1 MGEVRHN
8 WADLGG
14 GLGDEALRLALH
26 RETEGDLGEA
36 ERAGLDAAS
45 PEVQAAR
52 AALRRA
58 TTDLRGLQRPTA
70 PHSVAG
76 AVLSDITAA
85 RGLVPP
91 PLPRSVAAGV
101 VRDLTLARLLTP
113 PPLDASVAPAV
124 LADIRTAR
132 QLAPP
137 PAPRP
142 VADAVLGELRLARQL
157 RPPAPGHS
165 VAPAVLAEIT
175 GSVPL
180 TELPRPA
187 LPGSVAP
194 AVLARIAAGATVPA
208 GGSSEAFPLSGAA
221 LVPPETPA
229 SAWPGPGGA
238 ARAHN
243 PAPLLLVGALL
254 VGVVVLALSSA
265 WPNLAAGAVVLRTL
279 LAQVSPLAGVGLA
292 LLLLTSVLVAWKPL
306 PTVRRAGA
314 GAFALSAVL
323 ALPALYHMAGG
334 DGGLSIGRSVTVS
347 GPVSGNV
354 IAIGGDVRLGGGAQ
368 VGGEV
373 ITLLG
378 DVYQAPGAQVSGRV
392 NALLGHAPGDRS
404 ALQTAPPTGLGLATA
419 AAFRPVLGWL
429 GAAAWPQVF
438 VVLTGGALL
447 LLFVAGLAP
456 GLARRQRHAPMRTLA
471 LGVLM
476 LAVLVGPA
484 AVLGLAGLLAPA
496 LLALALAALLVATG
510 LSVSVYDLG
519 RALARRVRLPV
530 PDAVGAFIGLSA
542 FAASLSLPPLA
553 FTLALIGGAWGAGTL
568 LLTRL
573 PR

>member
-1 MGEVRHN
+1 MGQREHN
-8 WADLGG
+8 SGG
-14 GLGDEALRLALH
+14 RWERLGDGALRAALH
-26 RETEGDLGEA
+26 READHDLNETEVAQLGGA
-36 ERAGLDAAS
+36 PA
-45 PEVQAAR
+45 EVQAAR

-58 TTDLRGLQRPTA
+58 TASLSGLERPPL
-70 PHSVAG
+70 PHSVAP
-76 AVLSDITAA
+76 AVLSDIAAA
-85 RGLVPP
+85 RSLTPP
-91 PLPRSVAAGV
+91 PLPRSVASAA
-101 VRDLTLARLLTP
+101 VRDLRLGRMLTP
-113 PPLDASVAPAV
+113 PVPESSVAPAV
-124 LADIRTAR
+124 LSDLAAAR
-132 QLAPP
+132 WLAPP

-142 VADAVLGELRLARQL
+142 VAGAVLAELRLARQL
-157 RPPAPGHS
+157 TPPVPARS
-165 VAPAVLAEIT
+165 VAVGT
-175 GSVPL
+175 L
-180 TELPRPA
+180 TEMTGAAALTSLPRPP

-194 AVLARIAAGATVPA
+194 AVLARIAPAAAAPTVGTAPA
-208 GGSSEAFPLSGAA
+208 PLRLLAA
-221 LVPPETPA
+221 QPQ
-229 SAWPGPGGA
+229 
-238 ARAHN
+238 N
-243 PAPLLLVGALL
+243 PAPLLLVGGLL
-254 VGVVVLALSSA
+254 AGVVLLTLSTA
-265 WPNLAAGAVVLRTL
+265 WPNLAAGAVVLRAL
-279 LAQVSPLAGVGLA
+279 LEQVSPLAAVGLA
-292 LLLLTSVLVAWKPL
+292 LLLLTSVVVAWKPV
-306 PTVRRAGA
+306 PAVRRAGA

-323 ALPALYHMAGG
+323 ALPALYHVAGG

-354 IAIGGDVRLGGGAQ
+354 IAIGGDVRLGAQAQ

-373 ITLLG
+373 VTLLG
-378 DVYQAPGAQVSGRV
+378 DVYQAPGAQVGGRV

-471 LGVLM
+471 LGVLL
-476 LAVLVGPA
+476 LAVPVGPA

-510 LSVSVYDLG
+510 LSVSLYDLG
-519 RALARRVRLPV
+519 RLLAQRVRLPV
-530 PDAVGAFIGLSA
+530 PDAVGALIGLSA

-553 FTLALIGGAWGAGTL
+553 FTLALVGGAWGAGTL

>member
-1 MGEVRHN
+1 MGQGEHN
-8 WADLGG
+8 SGG
-14 GLGDEALRLALH
+14 RWERLDGGALRAALH
-26 RETEGDLGEA
+26 READHDLNAA
-36 ERAGLDAAS
+36 ETAQLDAAS
-45 PEVQAAR
+45 AEVQAAR
-52 AALRRA
+52 AALRRV
-58 TTDLRGLQRPTA
+58 TLGL
-70 PHSVAG
+70 G
-76 AVLSDITAA
+76 
-85 RGLVPP
+85 GLERP
-91 PLPRSVAAGV
+91 PLPRSVAEAALSDIAAARSLARPPLPRSV
-101 VRDLTLARLLTP
+101 ADAAVRDLTLGRLLTP
-113 PPLDASVAPAV
+113 PIPEVSVAPAV
-124 LADIRTAR
+124 LSEIAAAR
-132 QLAPP
+132 WLAPP

-142 VADAVLGELRLARQL
+142 VADTVLAELRLARQL
-157 RPPAPGHS
+157 TPPAPARS
-165 VAPAVLAEIT
+165 VAAATLAEMAGAQALT
-175 GSVPL
+175 GLTRPPL
-180 TELPRPA
+180 PA
-187 LPGSVAP
+187 SVAP
-194 AVLARIAAGATVPA
+194 AVLARIAPVPLPVPELPAALPGAAIPGAT
-208 GGSSEAFPLSGAA
+208 L
-221 LVPPETPA
+221 T
-229 SAWPGPGGA
+229 GPGALGA
-238 ARAHN
+238 LAAPAQN
-243 PAPLLLVGALL
+243 SAPLLLVGALL
-254 VGVVVLALSSA
+254 VGVVLMTLSTA

-279 LAQVSPLAGVGLA
+279 LEQVSPLAGVGLA
-292 LLLLTSVLVAWKPL
+292 LLLLTSVLVAWKPV
-306 PTVRRAGA
+306 PAVQRAGA

-323 ALPALYHMAGG
+323 ALPALYHVAGG
-334 DGGLSIGRSVTVS
+334 DGNLSIGRSVTVS

-354 IAIGGDVRLGGGAQ
+354 IAIGGDVRLGEQAQ

-378 DVYQAPGAQVSGRV
+378 DVYQAPGAQVDGRV

-476 LAVLVGPA
+476 LAVLIGPA

-510 LSVSVYDLG
+510 LSVSMYDVG
-519 RALARRVRLPV
+519 RALAHRVRLPV
-530 PDAVGAFIGLSA
+530 PDAVGALLGLSA

-553 FTLALIGGAWGAGTL
+553 FTLALVGGAWGVGTL

>member
-1 MGEVRHN
+1 MGQGEHN
-8 WADLGG
+8 SGG
-14 GLGDEALRLALH
+14 RWERLEGDALRVALH
-26 RETEGDLGEA
+26 READHDLSAA
-36 ERAGLDAAS
+36 ETAQLDAAS
-45 PEVQAAR
+45 AEVQAAR
-52 AALRRA
+52 AALRRVS
-58 TTDLRGLQRPTA
+58 LGLGGLERP
-70 PHSVAG
+70 PLPRSVAE
-76 AVLSDITAA
+76 AALSDIAAA
-85 RGLVPP
+85 RSLAPP
-91 PLPRSVAAGV
+91 PLPRSVADAA
-101 VRDLTLARLLTP
+101 VRDLALGRLLAP
-113 PPLDASVAPAV
+113 PRPEGSVAPAV
-124 LADIRTAR
+124 LSEIAAAR
-132 QLAPP
+132 WLAPP

-142 VADAVLGELRLARQL
+142 VADVVLAELRLARQL
-157 RPPAPGHS
+157 TPPAPARS
-165 VAPAVLAEIT
+165 VAAATLAEMAGAQALT
-175 GSVPL
+175 GLTRPPL
-180 TELPRPA
+180 PA
-187 LPGSVAP
+187 SVAP
-194 AVLARIAAGATVPA
+194 AVLARI
-208 GGSSEAFPLSGAA
+208 
-221 LVPPETPA
+221 TPA
-229 SAWPGPGGA
+229 PLPVPELPSSLPGTAIPGSALAGPGTLGVLA
-238 ARAHN
+238 PAQN
-243 PAPLLLVGALL
+243 SAPLLLVGALL
-254 VGVVVLALSSA
+254 VGVVLMTLSTA

-279 LAQVSPLAGVGLA
+279 LEQVSPLAGVGLA
-292 LLLLTSVLVAWKPL
+292 LLLLTSVLVAWKPV
-306 PTVRRAGA
+306 PAVQRAGA

-323 ALPALYHMAGG
+323 ALPALYHVAGG
-334 DGGLSIGRSVTVS
+334 DGNLSIGRSVTVS

-354 IAIGGDVRLGGGAQ
+354 IAIGGDVRLGEQAQ

-378 DVYQAPGAQVSGRV
+378 DVYQAPGAQVDGRV

-476 LAVLVGPA
+476 LAVLIGPA

-510 LSVSVYDLG
+510 LSVSMYDVG
-519 RALARRVRLPV
+519 RALAHRVRLPV
-530 PDAVGAFIGLSA
+530 PDAVGALLGLSA

-553 FTLALIGGAWGAGTL
+553 FTLALVGGAWGVGTL